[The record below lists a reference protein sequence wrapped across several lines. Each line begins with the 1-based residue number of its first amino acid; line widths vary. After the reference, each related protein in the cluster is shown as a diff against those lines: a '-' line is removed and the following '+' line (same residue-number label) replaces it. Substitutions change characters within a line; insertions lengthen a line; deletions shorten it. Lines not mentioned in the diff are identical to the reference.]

1 MRWTAPCVAS
11 LVVAAGLC
19 GATAI
24 ARPISPVAPARTST
38 ANPSVLLGYVAVGSA
53 TASSSAG
60 QPESF
65 SFRGRRSGSVS
76 SIHVFIDSRNRAKSL
91 VAGLYSD
98 ASGRPGAL
106 LTVGAL
112 NHPRT
117 GAWNSLRVRPTSIR
131 SGHAYWLA
139 VLGRGGRLYFRTAT
153 SGRCSAEKAHQ
164 TRMHSLRSSWTGRP
178 AHSRCRISA
187 YATRGKATN
196 GTVNGVL
203 SPVAGGGSNGGATGN
218 AGGPPPTLS
227 CDLNATT
234 ANFTTQIANAAP
246 GQVVCLA
253 SGDYSA
259 FRGTS
264 KPAPGIT
271 ITSAPGATVTF
282 NSGMNLNLSSVQN
295 FALDGTGG
303 GGTMT
308 VGGLLDM
315 ETSGDALQNKALNLT
330 FQNLAFTA
338 TGYVIFQGPENSNV
352 TFNRDTFVAGNTT
365 CNGMSATGVT
375 YEFLLPYETATATT
389 PSGLTIENSV
399 FVAPADLWNPRRA
412 IQTATPMTVAG
423 NVFVGYLDH
432 LGASCNHI
440 DTLQVYSRSNGTSGG
455 ITFSGNLCYDDYGCF
470 MAFDGTSFNTITNN
484 VCFELETACVS
495 LYSDTGSVVSDN
507 TEPAGGVDPSYC
519 ANLPNLQ
526 RCTSTRLL
534 LNSNK
539 SGDRAPSGETYANN
553 VDQPGPSVE
562 AGSLTTNTNNM
573 WSGASAP
580 NINGRPT
587 FQGGASPTT
596 WAGFALTAGSA
607 GHAGA
612 TDGLGVGIRSSA
624 GGPPTG
630 GGSAPV
636 NTGGP
641 ALRGSAVQGQTLSTT
656 TGAWTITGWVPT
668 VTTYMW
674 WDCPTSAFSPGSCS
688 PIQPQTAPTSANSPT
703 YTLQSSDIGDYVFA
717 EVTVT
722 NANGQVNAVST
733 PAGPVAP

>member
-1 MRWTAPCVAS
+1 MATCVAS
-11 LVVAAGLC
+11 LIVAAGLG
-19 GATAI
+19 GATAV
-24 ARPISPVAPARTST
+24 ARPTSPVAPARTSA
-38 ANPSVLLGYVAVGSA
+38 ANPSVLLGYVAVGFAS
-53 TASSSAG
+53 ASSSAG

-65 SFRGRRSGSVS
+65 SFTGRRSGSVS
-76 SIHVFIDSRNRAKSL
+76 SIHVFIDSRNRARSV
-91 VAGLYSD
+91 VAGLYSNVH
-98 ASGRPGAL
+98 GHPGSL
-106 LTVGAL
+106 LTAGTL
-112 NHPRT
+112 NHPKS
-117 GAWNSLRVRPTSIR
+117 GAWNSLRVRSAPIR
-131 SGHAYWLA
+131 SGHIYWLA
-139 VLGRGGRLYFRTAT
+139 VLGRGGRLYFRTG
-153 SGRCSAEKAHQ
+153 SGRCAAQTAHQ
-164 TRMHSLRSSWTGRP
+164 TRMHTLRSSWKGRP
-178 AHSRCRISA
+178 DHSLCRISA
-187 YATRGKATN
+187 YATRGKASN

-203 SPVAGGGSNGGATGN
+203 QPVPGGGSNGGARGN
-218 AGGPPPTLS
+218 SGGPPPLLN

-234 ANFTTQIANAAP
+234 ANVTTQIANATP

-253 SGDYSA
+253 SGDYSGL
-259 FRGTS
+259 RGTS

-271 ITSAPGATVTF
+271 ITSAPGAIVTF

-295 FALDGTGG
+295 FTLDGTGG

-315 ETSGDALQNKALNLT
+315 ETSGDALQNKPLNLV
-330 FQNLAFTA
+330 FENIAFTS

-352 TFNRDTFVAGNTT
+352 TFNRDTFVAGNAT
-365 CNGMSATGVT
+365 CNGGSATGVT

-389 PSGLTIENSV
+389 PSGLTIANSV

-412 IQTATPMTVAG
+412 IQTATPMTVAD

-455 ITFSGNLCYDDYGCF
+455 TTFSGNLCYDDYGCF
-470 MAFDGTSFNTITNN
+470 MAFDGTSDNTITDN

-495 LYSDTGSVVSDN
+495 LYSDTGSVVSGN
-507 TEPAGGVDPSYC
+507 TEQAGGVDPSYC

-526 RCTSTRLL
+526 RCTSTRLFM
-534 LNSNK
+534 NSNK
-539 SGDRAPSGETYANN
+539 SGDRAPSGETYVNN
-553 VDQPGPSVE
+553 VDQPGPSAE
-562 AGSLTTNTNNM
+562 AGSLTADTNNM
-573 WSGASAP
+573 WSGASSP

-587 FQGGASPTT
+587 FQGGPSPTT
-596 WAGFALTAGSA
+596 WAGFALAAGSP
-607 GHAGA
+607 GFAGA

-636 NTGGP
+636 STGAP
-641 ALRGSAVQGQTLSTT
+641 ALRGSPVQGQTLSTT
-656 TGAWTITGWVPT
+656 GGSWAITGYVPT

-674 WDCPTSAFSPGSCS
+674 WDCPSASFSPGSCT
-688 PIQPQTAPTSANSPT
+688 PIQPQSAPTSANDPT
-703 YTLQSSDIGDYVFA
+703 YTLQSSDVGDYVFA

-722 NANGQVNAVST
+722 NANGQVNAVSN

>member
-1 MRWTAPCVAS
+1 MRWMARCVAS
-11 LVVAAGLC
+11 LVVAVGLG

-53 TASSSAG
+53 SASSTAG

-76 SIHVFIDSRNRAKSL
+76 SIHVFIDARNRATSL
-91 VAGLYSD
+91 VAGLYSN
-98 ASGRPGAL
+98 SHGRPGSL
-106 LTVGAL
+106 LTVGTL
-112 NHPRT
+112 NHPKT
-117 GAWNSLRVRPTSIR
+117 GAWNSLRVRSASIR
-131 SGHAYWLA
+131 SGHIYWLA

-153 SGRCSAEKAHQ
+153 NGRCSAQKAHQ
-164 TRMHSLRSSWTGRP
+164 RRMHSLRSSWTGRP
-178 AHSRCRISA
+178 VHSLCRISA
-187 YATRGKATN
+187 YATRGK
-196 GTVNGVL
+196 GTKGTFNGVL
-203 SPVAGGGSNGGATGN
+203 QPVAGGGSNVGGTGN
-218 AGGPPPTLS
+218 LGAPPPTLS

-234 ANFTTQIANAAP
+234 ADFTTQIANATP

-330 FQNLAFTA
+330 FQNIAFNA

-352 TFNRDTFVAGNTT
+352 TFNRDTFVAGNAT

-375 YEFLLPYETATATT
+375 YEFLIPYETATATT
-389 PSGLTIENSV
+389 PSGLTIANSV

-412 IQTATPMTVAG
+412 IQTATPMTVAD

-455 ITFSGNLCYDDYGCF
+455 ITFTGNLCYDDYGCF
-470 MAFDGTSFNTITNN
+470 MAFDGTSYNTITDN

-495 LYSDTGSVVSDN
+495 LYSDTGTVVSDN
-507 TEPAGGVDPSYC
+507 TEQAGGVDPSYC
-519 ANLPNLQ
+519 ASLPNLQ
-526 RCTSTRLL
+526 RCTSTRLF

-539 SGDRAPSGETYANN
+539 SGDRAPSGETYVNN
-553 VDQPGPSVE
+553 VDQPGPSAE
-562 AGSLTTNTNNM
+562 AGSLTPNTNNM
-573 WSGASAP
+573 WSGASSP

-607 GHAGA
+607 GNAGA

-630 GGSAPV
+630 GGSAPAS
-636 NTGGP
+636 TGAP
-641 ALRGSAVQGQTLSTT
+641 ALRGSPVQGQTLSTT
-656 TGAWTITGWVPT
+656 TGTWTVTGYVPT

-674 WDCPTSAFSPGSCS
+674 WDCPSATFSPGSCT
-688 PIQPQTAPTSANSPT
+688 PIQPQTAPTRANDPA
-703 YTLQSSDIGDYVFA
+703 YTLQSSDVGDYVFA

-722 NANGQVNAVST
+722 NANGQVNAVSN